1 MSIASGSRFH
11 IAFLAD
17 NSQVTGPR
25 TCLVRLH
32 PLSISRG
39 LGRGGQPDILTDR
52 LLCTELN
59 PHFGTKQDLVDLS
72 NALHRRG
79 MYLMV
84 DVVANHVGAVSKA
97 TFLPGEMYGPFNSP
111 ADYHP
116 YCTPTNWNDQLQV
129 EQCERYTRS
138 TTSITARY

>member
-1 MSIASGSRFH
+1 
-11 IAFLAD
+11 
-17 NSQVTGPR
+17 
-25 TCLVRLH
+25 
-32 PLSISRG
+32 
-39 LGRGGQPDILTDR
+39 

-116 YCTPTNWNDQLQV
+116 YCTPSNWDDQLQV
-129 EQCERYTRS
+129 EQCERDTTTNHRS
-138 TTSITARY
+138 KSIC